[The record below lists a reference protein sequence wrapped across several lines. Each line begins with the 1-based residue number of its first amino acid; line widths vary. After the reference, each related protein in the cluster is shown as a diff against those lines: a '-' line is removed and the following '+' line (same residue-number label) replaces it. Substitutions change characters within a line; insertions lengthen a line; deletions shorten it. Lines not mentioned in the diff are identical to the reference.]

1 MEGRLNSRDIS
12 LQTRSDGGGKV
23 GKDMTTCQIRVSAK
37 VMKQSSMHGRYLR
50 HLACIV
56 VNTANSATQ
65 PIGTR
70 MQDALSD
77 QRLQCER
84 PPIHLH
90 GCNGSEFR

>member
-1 MEGRLNSRDIS
+1 MEGRLNRRNIS
-12 LQTRSDGGGKV
+12 LQTRLDGGGNIGQDV
-23 GKDMTTCQIRVSAK
+23 TTCRIRVSAK
-37 VMKQSSMHGRYLR
+37 VVEQSSMLGRYLR

-65 PIGTR
+65 PIVTR